1 MADLPRK
8 ETLSV
13 EFKSD
18 RKRLPDDDLVAT
30 AVAMANTA
38 GGVIYVGM
46 EDDGSITGLHAAH
59 QPPDGIAAL
68 VGNRT
73 VPSVQVRIETL
84 VEEGKTIAKIS
95 VPKVNQVVATTAG
108 SYFKRRLKHDGSP
121 ENVPILPHD
130 IPARL
135 SQLGAQD
142 VSRQPVAG
150 SKLADLDEAERI
162 RLRQFIERNQGD
174 AALASLSNEELDGV
188 LGLTSR
194 DGETISPTLAGLL
207 LIGKEEALRRFVPTH
222 EVAFQVLEREEV
234 RANEFTRAPLLRVV
248 EWLDSMLAPW
258 NREDEVQVGLFRV
271 PIPRVE
277 KRSFREAVAN
287 AVTHRDYTR
296 IGAIHVRLQDDA
308 LTVSNP
314 GGFVEGVTLDKP
326 RPRNPWLADVF
337 KRLGLVERTGRG
349 VDLIYRGLLR
359 YGRARPDYSRSD
371 SSSVVL
377 RMPTSDA
384 DLSFLRLIVEEEN
397 RRQMP
402 LPIDTLIALSLF
414 RQRRRVTRVELQQAI
429 QKDETAA
436 IQTLEALREL
446 GIVQSHGRG
455 SGAAYTLSPNVYAS
469 LGAHSEYVRQAGF
482 SSIQH
487 EQMVKNL
494 VQQRGEIVRSDVM
507 DLCQLSEDQAT
518 RLLAR
523 MSQSGALIA
532 KGDKRW
538 RTYQMGNSEGT
549 QK

>member
-1 MADLPRK
+1 MLELPTK
-8 ETLSV
+8 ESLTV

-18 RKRLPDDDLVAT
+18 RKRLPDDDLVTT
-30 AVAMANTA
+30 AVAMANTE
-38 GGVIYVGM
+38 GGVIYLGR
-46 EDDGSITGLHAAH
+46 EDDGTVTGLHSAH

-84 VEEGKTIAKIS
+84 VVDGKTIAKIS

-121 ENVPILPHD
+121 ESVPILPHD

-150 SKLADLDEAERI
+150 SKLTDLDDAERM

-174 AALASLSNEELDGV
+174 ASLASLSNEELDGV

-194 DGETISPTLAGLL
+194 DGETTSPTLAGLL
-207 LIGKEEALRRFVPTH
+207 LIGKEDALRRYVPTH

-248 EWLDSMLAPW
+248 EWLDNMMAPW

-287 AVTHRDYTR
+287 ALTHRDYTR

-314 GGFVEGVTLDKP
+314 GGFVEGVTLDNLLTTEP

-359 YGRARPDYSRSD
+359 YLRRS
-371 SSSVVL
+371 
-377 RMPTSDA
+377 
-384 DLSFLRLIVEEEN
+384 E
-397 RRQMP
+397 
-402 LPIDTLIALSLF
+402 
-414 RQRRRVTRVELQQAI
+414 
-429 QKDETAA
+429 
-436 IQTLEALREL
+436 QTP
-446 GIVQSHGRG
+446 GQSPR
-455 SGAAYTLSPNVYAS
+455 
-469 LGAHSEYVRQAGF
+469 
-482 SSIQH
+482 
-487 EQMVKNL
+487 
-494 VQQRGEIVRSDVM
+494 
-507 DLCQLSEDQAT
+507 
-518 RLLAR
+518 
-523 MSQSGALIA
+523 
-532 KGDKRW
+532 
-538 RTYQMGNSEGT
+538 
-549 QK
+549 